1 LTDPAV
7 AYCYRHP
14 HRETLIRCT
23 RCDRPI
29 CPDCM
34 RAASVGFH
42 CPDDVDRAVRSTRPA
57 RTAVGAKL
65 LSSPPYVTIALI
77 VANVAV
83 YVWTG
88 AHSIYGFNHPLRAQL
103 FINWQ
108 LEPAYVRDG
117 DYYRLL
123 TAAFLHVNL
132 LHIGTN
138 MVSLAIIGPPV
149 EMLLGRWRFGV
160 LYLLGALGGSA
171 AIYAFSSNVYGTTV
185 GASGAIFALFGAAV
199 PLVRRLSLDPQ
210 WLIGVVAFNFVIT
223 FSVPDISKLGHIGGF
238 VTGLLAGVAIGGL
251 PRVKQRIAVHVQV
264 AGLAGVAVAV
274 FLVVVLRT
282 ATW

>member
-1 LTDPAV
+1 LSEPAV

-23 RCDRPI
+23 RCERPI

-34 RAASVGFH
+34 RPASVGFH
-42 CPDDVDRAVRSTRPA
+42 CPDDVDRAVRSTRPV

-77 VANVAV
+77 VANVAI

-88 AHSIYGFNHPLRAQL
+88 THSILGINDPHQAAL
-103 FINWQ
+103 FQAWQ
-108 LEPAYVRDG
+108 LEPAYVHDG
-117 DYYRLL
+117 DYYKLL

-138 MVSLAIIGPPV
+138 MLSLAIIGPPI
-149 EMLLGRWRFGV
+149 EMLLGRWRFAV

-171 AIYAFSSNVYGTTV
+171 AIYAFSSDTYGTTV

-199 PLVRRLSLDPQ
+199 PLVRKLSLDPQ
-210 WLIGVVAFNFVIT
+210 WLIGIVAFNFVVT
-223 FSVPDISKLGHIGGF
+223 FSVPDISKLGHLGGF

-251 PRVKQRIAVHVQV
+251 PRVKQRIAPRVQV
-264 AGLAGVAVAV
+264 AGLAGVAVAIL
-274 FLVVVLRT
+274 LVVALRT

>member
-1 LTDPAV
+1 LSEPAV

-23 RCDRPI
+23 RCERPI

-34 RAASVGFH
+34 RPASVGFH
-42 CPDDVDRAVRSTRPA
+42 CPDDVDRAVRSTRPV

-77 VANVAV
+77 VANVAI

-88 AHSIYGFNHPLRAQL
+88 THSILGINDPHQAAL
-103 FINWQ
+103 FQHWQ
-108 LEPAYVRDG
+108 LEPAYVHDG
-117 DYYRLL
+117 DYYKLL

-132 LHIGTN
+132 QHIGTN
-138 MVSLAIIGPPV
+138 MLSLAIIGPPI
-149 EMLLGRWRFGV
+149 EMLLGRWRFAV
-160 LYLLGALGGSA
+160 LYFLGALGGSA
-171 AIYAFSSNVYGTTV
+171 AIYAFSSDTYGTTV
-185 GASGAIFALFGAAV
+185 GASGAIFALFGAAI
-199 PLVRRLSLDPQ
+199 PLVRKLSLDPQ
-210 WLIGVVAFNFVIT
+210 WLIGIVAFNFVVT
-223 FSVPDISKLGHIGGF
+223 FSVPDISKLGHLGGF

-251 PRVKQRIAVHVQV
+251 PRVKQRIAPRVQV
-264 AGLAGVAVAV
+264 AGLAGVAVAIL
-274 FLVVVLRT
+274 LVVALRT

>member
-1 LTDPAV
+1 LSEPAV

-23 RCDRPI
+23 RCERPI

-34 RAASVGFH
+34 RPASVGFH
-42 CPDDVDRAVRSTRPA
+42 CPDDVDRAVRSTRPV

-77 VANVAV
+77 VANVAI

-88 AHSIYGFNHPLRAQL
+88 THSILGINDPHQAAL
-103 FINWQ
+103 FQHWQ
-108 LEPAYVRDG
+108 LEPAYVHDG
-117 DYYRLL
+117 DYYKLL

-138 MVSLAIIGPPV
+138 MLSLAIIGPPI
-149 EMLLGRWRFGV
+149 EMLLGRWRFAV

-171 AIYAFSSNVYGTTV
+171 AIYAFSSDTYGTTV

-199 PLVRRLSLDPQ
+199 PLVRKLSLDPQ
-210 WLIGVVAFNFVIT
+210 WLIGIVAFNFVVT
-223 FSVPDISKLGHIGGF
+223 FSVPDISKLGHLGGF
-238 VTGLLAGVAIGGL
+238 VAGLLAGVAIGGL
-251 PRVKQRIAVHVQV
+251 PRVKQRIAPRLQV
-264 AGLAGVAVAV
+264 AGLAGVALAI
-274 FLVVVLRT
+274 FLVVILRT